1 MPRLYFEDFTPDWT
15 ISHGPRR
22 VSREEIVAFAAEF
35 DPQPFHLD
43 EAAGKASMLGGLAAS
58 GWHMCAIL
66 MRMMCDA
73 FLNDAA
79 SHGAPGIEEVAWLQP
94 LRPGAQVTMRGAV
107 IEARPSKSRPGV
119 GLVRFRFELV
129 GEDGAPL
136 MRQVHTKMIGRRDAE
151 AA

>member
-1 MPRLYFEDFTPDWT
+1 MPRLFFEDFTPDWT
-15 ISHGPRR
+15 ISFGPRL

-43 EAAGKASMLGGLAAS
+43 EEAGKASLLGGLAAS

-79 SHGAPGIEEVAWLQP
+79 SHGAPGIEEVAWLKP
-94 LRPGAQVTMRGAV
+94 LRPGARITMRGAV
-107 IEARPSKSRPGV
+107 IDARASKSRPGV

-129 GEDGAPL
+129 DADGATL
-136 MRQVHTKMIGRRDAE
+136 MRQIHTKMIGRRGAE